1 MNLQRHF
8 QEIKKVFFPRW
19 DRQDLWRVSSRS
31 RRKVHG
37 HCDPDLKVIEIV
49 IQHSDPDERDKLIVH
64 EICHAVAEMSHGKK
78 WQDRMEKAARKAD
91 ELGRGRL
98 ASLLRE
104 EIIGYQQ
111 SGSEL
116 EHAYNQ
122 IRDALNENPDL
133 TFRQIA
139 RWLADQYGLLV
150 SEVATSFRRAKKVFQ
165 EAKREALE
173 EREMKRALIESS
185 QESSECGK

>member
-8 QEIKKVFFPRW
+8 QEIKKVFFSRW

-37 HCDPDLKVIEIV
+37 HCDPERRVIEIV
-49 IQHSDPDERDKLIVH
+49 IQHSDPDERDKLFIH
-64 EICHAVAEMSHGKK
+64 EVCHAVAEMSHGKK
-78 WQDRMEKAARKAD
+78 WQDRMEKAARRAD
-91 ELGRGRL
+91 ELGRQRL
-98 ASLLRE
+98 AQLIRQ
-104 EIIGYQQ
+104 EIVGYQQ
-111 SGSEL
+111 AGTEL
-116 EHAYNQ
+116 ENAYNE
-122 IRDALNENPDL
+122 IRDALTMNPDL
-133 TFRQIA
+133 TFSQIA

-173 EREMKRALIESS
+173 EREMKRKFMESI
-185 QESSECGK
+185 GN